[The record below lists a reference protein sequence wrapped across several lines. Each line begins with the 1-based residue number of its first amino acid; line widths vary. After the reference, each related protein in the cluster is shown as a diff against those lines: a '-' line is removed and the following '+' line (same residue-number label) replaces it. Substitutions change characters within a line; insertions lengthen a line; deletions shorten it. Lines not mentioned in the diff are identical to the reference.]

1 MAHVSQSAA
10 RLLRRRYGGAI
21 ADPSFH
27 LPRPECKPASA
38 TTQCQAF
45 PSDGSG
51 HGSLLFAGNRPTDQ
65 PRLFFNCPYKRA
77 NFRDLFL
84 VYDHTTG
91 KTPVLVLCECGEIR
105 EFERF
110 NRAIKPLDHYMVL
123 TNVPEK
129 LEEAI
134 FL

>member
-1 MAHVSQSAA
+1 MAKMAHVSQSAA

-38 TTQCQAF
+38 TRQCQAF

-51 HGSLLFAGNRPTDQ
+51 HGSLSFAGNRPIDQ
-65 PRLFFNCPYKRA
+65 PSLFFNCPYKRA
-77 NFRDLFL
+77 NFRDSFL

-91 KTPVLVLCECGEIR
+91 KTPVLVLCKSSAVKSVDLRVKTEPSYCET
-105 EFERF
+105 
-110 NRAIKPLDHYMVL
+110 PLSVL
-123 TNVPEK
+123 LK
-129 LEEAI
+129 
-134 FL
+134 

>member
-1 MAHVSQSAA
+1 MAKMAHVSRSAA

-51 HGSLLFAGNRPTDQ
+51 HGFLLLAGNRPTDQ

-91 KTPVLVLCECGEIR
+91 KTPVLIL
-105 EFERF
+105 
-110 NRAIKPLDHYMVL
+110 
-123 TNVPEK
+123 
-129 LEEAI
+129 
-134 FL
+134 